1 VETGYVLA
9 LHYSSAGQ
17 IADRGLSSQ
26 NEAFI
31 FYSDYTETQLL
42 VPAGFLLESIAAP
55 GFDEKFVYK
64 KYSNK
69 SEFRKLKSHQT
80 LSY

>member
-1 VETGYVLA
+1 M
-9 LHYSSAGQ
+9 
-17 IADRGLSSQ
+17 LSDLEQ

-31 FYSDYTETQLL
+31 FYSDYTEAQLL

-55 GFDEKFVYK
+55 GFDEKFVFK

-69 SEFRKLKSHQT
+69 SESISLQY
-80 LSY
+80 LSI